1 MRTISTHTNPRFVA
15 NDETWCNRNGTYL
28 RVLIAID
35 LNDPPPNFDTIDIV
49 IHRIVIL
56 TCGNIADLDERT
68 RSLQAAGVTQN
79 IQLVSADG
87 HHRTLIDQ
95 IAVANSQRADHG
107 S

>member
-1 MRTISTHTNPRFVA
+1 MRTLSTHTNPRFLA
-15 NDETWCNRNGTYL
+15 TDETWCNCNGTYL

-35 LNDPPPNFDTIDIV
+35 LNDPPPNFDTIDTV

-56 TCGNIADLDERT
+56 NCGSIGDLNQRT
-68 RSLQAAGVTQN
+68 RSLQAAGLAQN

-87 HHRTLIDQ
+87 YHRTLIDQ
-95 IAVANSQRADHG
+95 IAAVNSQRADHA

>member
-1 MRTISTHTNPRFVA
+1 MRTVSMLAKLGSHVSDA
-15 NDETWCNRNGTYL
+15 TWFERNGTYL

-35 LNDPPPNFDTIDIV
+35 LIDPPPNFDAIDVV

-56 TCGNIADLDERT
+56 TSGSVRDLDQRT
-68 RSLQAAGVTQN
+68 SSLQRAGLAQN

-87 HHRTLIDQ
+87 YHRTLIDR
-95 IAVANSQRADHG
+95 IAHANSQRADHA